1 MMTGMQANTGTSTA
15 AQLAGRASSAVSVHV
30 WLCPQKYLSVSFL
43 RQRGSSV
50 QQSRP
55 EATFLHSALCV
66 ASLSP
71 QVSAFVRAM
80 LYDPEMRLNGGS
92 VIAYD
97 PCATAASE
105 ASLLTSVLDLYA
117 CGALPAGLQDIGE
130 DMVRQQQEGGPAH
143 RPQLCT
149 RRLCSAHAGQGMTRA
164 CRQCVV
170 WVRRGLL

>member
-1 MMTGMQANTGTSTA
+1 M
-15 AQLAGRASSAVSVHV
+15 H
-30 WLCPQKYLSVSFL
+30 
-43 RQRGSSV
+43 QRGSSV
-50 QQSRP
+50 QHIRP

-71 QVSAFVRAM
+71 QVSAFVRVM

-130 DMVRQQQEGGPAH
+130 DMVRMSSSSSRKPSTQATAVHQTP
-143 RPQLCT
+143 L
-149 RRLCSAHAGQGMTRA
+149 LRA
-164 CRQCVV
+164 CWAGHHTSMQAVCGVGPQGV
-170 WVRRGLL
+170 AVT